1 MTAHPQ
7 TMISFEIKA
16 GDEHAACLARIEALE
31 SALLRVVQED
41 NACSDPALRSKST
54 ISDDLSHQI

>member
-1 MTAHPQ
+1 
-7 TMISFEIKA
+7 MISFEIKA